1 MAGMPEPVMPEP
13 VTPEP
18 DSALT
23 TFVLSAMP
31 FAAALGLRV
40 HSSDKSRV
48 VASADWRADL
58 CTTGGS
64 LHGGALMA
72 MADTIG
78 ALAAAQHLL
87 PGAGTT
93 TIESK
98 TNFLRGVTD
107 GEITITSTPI
117 HAGRTTIVVQT
128 DITRTDGKLIT
139 RTTQTQAVLAP
150 R

>member
-1 MAGMPEPVMPEP
+1 MSDAA
-13 VTPEP
+13 TPEP
-18 DSALT
+18 DVPLT
-23 TFVLSAMP
+23 TFVLNAMP
-31 FAAALGLRV
+31 FAAALGLRMI
-40 HSSDKSRV
+40 STDKTCV
-48 VASADWRADL
+48 VASATWRADL

-64 LHGGALMA
+64 LHGGSLMA

-78 ALAAAQHLL
+78 ALAAAQHLP

-107 GEITITSTPI
+107 GELTITSTPI

-128 DITRTDGKLIT
+128 DITRADGKLIT